1 MAAYSATMGFASLAF
16 CNRLRSLVPR
26 SSFKTL
32 GDTHW
37 KKNYLKVEWTG
48 FIHLLVWRLL
58 YWELE
63 DDELS
68 PVKTRKITRTTGT
81 MIFWFRQLPQGRV
94 HTRVCHS
101 WSEESPEGTCPTIC
115 DLGRCPLQKVLQ
127 EVLALPSNIGRR
139 SAHCLNKLI
148 QTFKNLSAAAFL
160 MSSQALIAACSD
172 SSTLAF
178 EKS

>member
-1 MAAYSATMGFASLAF
+1 MLV
-16 CNRLRSLVPR
+16 NRSTESLVIERLDIPATEPFR
-26 SSFKTL
+26 R
-32 GDTHW
+32 
-37 KKNYLKVEWTG
+37 TG
-48 FIHLLVWRLL
+48 FIHLLVWRLF

-81 MIFWFRQLPQGRV
+81 MRFWFRKFSQGRV

-148 QTFKNLSAAAFL
+148 QMGAEDTRQQPN
-160 MSSQALIAACSD
+160 ACQENNE
-172 SSTLAF
+172 ARPP
-178 EKS
+178 

>member
-1 MAAYSATMGFASLAF
+1 
-16 CNRLRSLVPR
+16 
-26 SSFKTL
+26 
-32 GDTHW
+32 
-37 KKNYLKVEWTG
+37 VEWTG

-81 MIFWFRQLPQGRV
+81 MIFWFLQLPQGRV

-115 DLGRCPLQKVLQ
+115 DLGRCPNQKVLQ

-148 QTFKNLSAAAFL
+148 QMGAEDTRQQPNACQENHEARPPIKSKGVKRCQKCPLFWWNFLSKYYI
-160 MSSQALIAACSD
+160 M
-172 SSTLAF
+172 
-178 EKS
+178 